1 MYMGDI
7 VSDILDEVVI
17 IKDYSGLAYLP
28 EWNYNGIGELLIGQ
42 GYQIKVNNTAS
53 VEVEGTYMLPEE
65 NPITLTEGWNILGAI
80 RLENAPVVSVF
91 ESFVEQVVIVK
102 DSDGLAYLPD
112 WGFAGFESIEPGKGY
127 QVKMLSDQTFNYLS
141 NDTEYRSYE
150 IVVNHKAVN
159 HFAKV
164 ASTGNNMTIIIED
177 AAWDVL
183 PTEGAEIAAFDEV
196 GNLIGSTVY
205 NSPVTVLTVWGDD
218 ATTEPKDGLAL
229 TENVQFKVW
238 SNNSINT
245 FEVAKWLEGSASYQV
260 NAINLASTITYV
272 LTEEVATER
281 VLVKVI
287 NVLGQEVIS
296 NDESFIGV
304 ILFKVYNDGTVEKS
318 FK

>member
-1 MYMGDI
+1 
-7 VSDILDEVVI
+7 
-17 IKDYSGLAYLP
+17 
-28 EWNYNGIGELLIGQ
+28 
-42 GYQIKVNNTAS
+42 
-53 VEVEGTYMLPEE
+53 
-65 NPITLTEGWNILGAI
+65 
-80 RLENAPVVSVF
+80 
-91 ESFVEQVVIVK
+91 
-102 DSDGLAYLPD
+102 
-112 WGFAGFESIEPGKGY
+112 
-127 QVKMLSDQTFNYLS
+127 MLSDQTFNYLS
-141 NDTEYRSYE
+141 NDTEYRSSE

-245 FEVAKWLEGSASYQV
+245 FEASNIGSCTSLFRWLAELEHDWLTYDGMPWTCALGSS
-260 NAINLASTITYV
+260 S
-272 LTEEVATER
+272 
-281 VLVKVI
+281 
-287 NVLGQEVIS
+287 
-296 NDESFIGV
+296 
-304 ILFKVYNDGTVEKS
+304 
-318 FK
+318 